1 MLAFFGD
8 PGATGRN
15 TLNRVE
21 EPSRIIAAQSSAQSG
36 FEGVICVVDDK
47 QSLLVI
53 HTPSA
58 VAAAVAEG
66 GSGRK
71 RTEDCEARGEEQ
83 RSAGQD
89 REREHQP
96 KSNSSSS
103 VESSQLKAH
112 TSSQGILSSSSS
124 KHSQVKSSSQT
135 HTTRQEE
142 RYPLDDD
149 DYGSAIRRAINGTR
163 RDNKQQQ

>member
-1 MLAFFGD
+1 MLAVFGD

-71 RTEDCEARGEEQ
+71 RTEDCEARGGRTTVSGTGQ
-83 RSAGQD
+83 GKRASA
-89 REREHQP
+89 
-96 KSNSSSS
+96 K
-103 VESSQLKAH
+103 
-112 TSSQGILSSSSS
+112 
-124 KHSQVKSSSQT
+124 
-135 HTTRQEE
+135 
-142 RYPLDDD
+142 
-149 DYGSAIRRAINGTR
+149 
-163 RDNKQQQ
+163 KQQQQQCRIVAAKSTHIEPGYPE